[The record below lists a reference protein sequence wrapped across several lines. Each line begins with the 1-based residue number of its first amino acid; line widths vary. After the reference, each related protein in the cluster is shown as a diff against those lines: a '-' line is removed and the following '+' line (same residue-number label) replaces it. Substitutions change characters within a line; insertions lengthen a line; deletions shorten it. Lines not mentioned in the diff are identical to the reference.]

1 MTIKNVAALTDKV
14 NQLRD
19 ELRTVEWALEEALKL
34 RRDDPVNYIGQLIYA
49 NKVSNGGVFGY
60 DYGTYGDTERE
71 RAQKV
76 IDVAGGDLTIAEN
89 IVATFHIR

>member
-1 MTIKNVAALTDKV
+1 MTIENVAALTDKV

-19 ELRTVEWALEEALKL
+19 ELRTVESVLEEALKL
-34 RRDDPVNYIGQLIYA
+34 RRDDPVNYIGRLIYA
-49 NKVSNGGVFGY
+49 NKVSGGGTFGY

-89 IVATFHIR
+89 IVAAFHIR